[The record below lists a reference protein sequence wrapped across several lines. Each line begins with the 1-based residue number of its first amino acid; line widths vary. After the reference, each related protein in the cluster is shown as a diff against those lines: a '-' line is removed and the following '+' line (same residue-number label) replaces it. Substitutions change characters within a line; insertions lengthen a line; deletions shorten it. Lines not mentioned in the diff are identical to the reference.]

1 MSYDSKSD
9 TLEHIRRVNDLLIV
23 VCTNL
28 AQRARVHDNSKLVEP
43 EKSTFDA
50 CTIKLKSIPYGSD
63 EYKAALAELKP
74 ALDHHYA
81 ANSHHPEHYANG
93 VCGMSLFDL
102 VEMLMDWKAATER
115 MKDGGDIWRSLEINQ
130 GRFKIDAQLQQIL
143 ENTVREM
150 GWLRKD
156 AALSAE
162 LKEQAVANGK
172 GSEREA
178 KLLTQLDK
186 MRAEVEQL
194 RAEVKRLEEALDDER
209 DEAIEAMRAELKNCK
224 AENAALLE
232 LAERM
237 ATEMREVDHEFA
249 SLRDYYAARK
259 EAQP

>member
-156 AALSAE
+156 AALSEE
-162 LKEQAVANGK
+162 LREQAVVNGK
-172 GSEREA
+172 GGEREA
-178 KLLTQLDK
+178 KLL
-186 MRAEVEQL
+186 
-194 RAEVKRLEEALDDER
+194 
-209 DEAIEAMRAELKNCK
+209 AELD
-224 AENAALLE
+224 ALRSENAALREELNCQKICASDLAEKVLE
-232 LAERM
+232 LRKDKERLMAREKALDELTAESQR
-237 ATEMREVDHEFA
+237 
-249 SLRDYYAARK
+249 LGLY
-259 EAQP
+259 